1 MKRIAYFLL
10 LVLFVLQACSP
21 KPKTKSSNSHAQ
33 QGLIPPVASNASS
46 NSSLPGA
53 AGAGRTNPT
62 ATPSTPSGT
71 LCAGADNVDTA
82 AFAAEVIRLVNVE
95 RAKVGAAPVT
105 AQSQLTQA
113 AQRHAIDMG
122 CNGLLSHTGTDG
134 TSPFDRIDQ
143 SGYQWSTA
151 GENVAAGFATPAE
164 VMTAWMNSDVH
175 RANILEPGYT
185 EIGIGYIHDPA
196 TTYEWYWV
204 MDLGTPF

>member
-10 LVLFVLQACSP
+10 LVFFVLQACSP

-33 QGLIPPVASNASS
+33 QGLIPPVASNTSS

-62 ATPSTPSGT
+62 ATSSASSG

-82 AFAAEVIRLVNVE
+82 AFATEVIRLVNVE

-204 MDLGTPF
+204 MDLGAPLK